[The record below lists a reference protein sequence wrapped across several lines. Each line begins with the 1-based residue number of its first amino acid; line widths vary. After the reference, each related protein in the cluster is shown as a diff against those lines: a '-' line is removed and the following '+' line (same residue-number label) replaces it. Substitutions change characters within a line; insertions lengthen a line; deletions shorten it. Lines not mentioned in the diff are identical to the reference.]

1 MPTYDMKD
9 PEGVEH
15 EVICSIAEMQVKKE
29 EGWTMIFKPAKNNLI
44 GHTGDIISHT
54 SSGWNDV
61 LGKIKEA
68 HPCLLYTSPS
78 PRDATLS
85 RMTSSA

>member
-1 MPTYDMKD
+1 MEDTTVMPTYDMKD

-54 SSGWNDV
+54 SSGWTV
-61 LGKIKEA
+61 SYTHLTLPTI
-68 HPCLLYTSPS
+68 LLV
-78 PRDATLS
+78 
-85 RMTSSA
+85 